1 MLQLSEGSDGLGSL
15 HMPEMGWR
23 FSYLAVLVVMVLI
36 CVVLYRGFRRSGWL

>member
-23 FSYLAVLVVMVLI
+23 FSYLG
-36 CVVLYRGFRRSGWL
+36 CWW